1 MSKSLA
7 VGLNTCRGGH
17 AEWMR
22 VDWEDKSRKP
32 RTDMLQQGGKQ
43 MQSRVHQIIF
53 TSADLCISLDP
64 RASSGLSS
72 LHQLPC
78 RGHSLTCGWQR
89 ARPEQQLFSPP
100 LTSCPWVGNVCQEPH
115 SCSLC
120 HPSRAP
126 QGSQGPG
133 TPRGKGDGS
142 GLDWDE
148 NRKPRGKV
156 K

>member
-1 MSKSLA
+1 MSKSLE

-17 AEWMR
+17 AKWMR
-22 VDWEDKSRKP
+22 VDWEDKSGKP
-32 RTDMLQQGGKQ
+32 RTAAAGRETDAI
-43 MQSRVHQIIF
+43 QSPPDHLHFCRSMHILGPQ
-53 TSADLCISLDP
+53 SLRWP
-64 RASSGLSS
+64 QHS

-89 ARPEQQLFSPP
+89 ARPELQLFSPP
-100 LTSCPWVGNVCQEPH
+100 LTSCPWVGSVCQEPH

-142 GLDWDE
+142 GLGWDE